1 MTWKRDLNCGALCS
15 PLSVPVG
22 EGERP
27 GCHITNWKRYEEER
41 EGERKLG
48 REGENR
54 IILTFSFL

>member
-1 MTWKRDLNCGALCS
+1 
-15 PLSVPVG
+15 VPVG

-27 GCHITNWKRYEEER
+27 GRHITNWKRYEEER